1 MKIQLMIR
9 LLIAFYI
16 LLISLV
22 SYGIYSLNDDSNKMD
37 SIRELRY
44 STLTKGEESKYSKDG
59 QLILSTTKKE
69 IGILRD
75 SMHTN
80 TIIIYIIMSIAMFS
94 FIFTYRELR
103 RKILEPIYKM
113 NTIILDYQNGKNDV
127 KEFAYND
134 DEIGLMIKEFFIM
147 KTMLDKEYEQ
157 IETLALTDSLTE
169 IFNRRAFFKISEK
182 ILKFSLRNKTTFSIM
197 ILDIDFFKK
206 VNDVYG
212 HLVGDDI
219 LKYLVKS
226 VGAEIRESDVFARF
240 GGEEFIIMLPDTD
253 EEGALSLANKIREN
267 IENNPYEDEKLSIP
281 ITVSIGVS
289 EVREEKLLRALIQRA
304 DEALYSAKENG
315 RNKVEVN

>member
-1 MKIQLMIR
+1 MK
-9 LLIAFYI
+9 
-16 LLISLV
+16 STNVDLV
-22 SYGIYSLNDDSNKMD
+22 
-37 SIRELRY
+37 
-44 STLTKGEESKYSKDG
+44 
-59 QLILSTTKKE
+59 
-69 IGILRD
+69 
-75 SMHTN
+75 
-80 TIIIYIIMSIAMFS
+80 
-94 FIFTYRELR
+94 
-103 RKILEPIYKM
+103 
-113 NTIILDYQNGKNDV
+113 
-127 KEFAYND
+127 
-134 DEIGLMIKEFFIM
+134 FF
-147 KTMLDKEYEQ
+147 
-157 IETLALTDSLTE
+157 
-169 IFNRRAFFKISEK
+169 R
-182 ILKFSLRNKTTFSIM
+182 
-197 ILDIDFFKK
+197 K